1 MVKIKAAVR
10 KGIARFMKKPLS
22 LSLLAGF
29 LLGFG
34 AALFVYLSDRIA
46 SGDLKYLIKDFIEIA
61 VVGTIIGFFF
71 IYPLI
76 LTLINGVFLFLPG
89 KRLRQIEYVTVL
101 FGAVCTALYISISEI
116 HFSADWTEQLY
127 NAQKHTPINTQAL
140 PTVAALLCV
149 AAIGYA
155 VLNFIPLKKLP
166 PLVIVLSFSALYIGV
181 IEAVLWAVQI
191 SGVRILRLSG
201 EKMLVLYPVNC
212 VLVIC
217 KLMQCKMREWAEWQ
231 VEVAGQSGQ
240 ETEAA
245 GQGGRIAEKTGQGE
259 QTPGTAGQG
268 GRTAKFLSRCRRLLM
283 KSSNWPAAALVLM
296 LPLFS
301 ILTVLLVLFGQQP
314 DAAVRAWTETSD
326 WALSMRNAPQNL
338 YMDEHYLCTVAA
350 GGHRKIVKPLR
361 MGERHGHAVIVNRQL
376 CVANAFEQLLEER
389 TPRFHR
395 HLRHFYD
402 TCGFPVAR
410 LIRSPYAADAVYVI
424 MKPLEWLFLVILY
437 LCDVRP
443 ENRIAVQYLPERGM
457 KRETILL

>member
-46 SGDLKYLIKDFIEIA
+46 SGYLKFLIKDFIEIA

-231 VEVAGQSGQ
+231 AETAGQSGQ
-240 ETEAA
+240 EAEA
-245 GQGGRIAEKTGQGE
+245 
-259 QTPGTAGQG
+259 AGQG

-296 LPLFS
+296 LPLFG

-402 TCGFPVAR
+402 TYGFPVAK

-457 KRETILL
+457 KREAILL

>member
-231 VEVAGQSGQ
+231 AEAVGQSGQ

-245 GQGGRIAEKTGQGE
+245 GQGGR
-259 QTPGTAGQG
+259 
-268 GRTAKFLSRCRRLLM
+268 TAKLLSRCRRLLM
-283 KSSNWPAAALVLM
+283 KSSNWPVAALVLM

-402 TCGFPVAR
+402 TCGFPVAK